1 MKKLTLYMLL
11 FAVVVLGSCK
21 ETLDINDNPN
31 APIDVQESLLLPPIE
46 LNIAD
51 QVYGGSASIILQYWL
66 QEVAANQ
73 PNPGFWNYQMFN
85 RDVDGDWY
93 NYYVNIL
100 KNAKLM
106 NEKAEASGNSNY
118 AAIAKILSAYTLGC
132 ATDLWGDIPYSEA
145 FRSADNFKPA
155 YDKQEDI
162 YKTLQSLL
170 DNAISDIN
178 KNFPTKPAG
187 NDYFYNGDMAKWLRL
202 AYTLKARFYI
212 HLTKAPGYNAQT
224 QSDLALAAL
233 ANGMQSNNDD
243 LKFQF
248 TGAAGAENILFT
260 VFNPVSTIVLN
271 ETYVEG
277 FKTRNDPRLS
287 KLVQPAEG
295 TGLYKGR
302 RIGTAPG
309 TLSEYSYPTEFY
321 AGVGSASYLVN
332 YTEALFIK
340 AEATFWK
347 SGAVAAQPIYQD
359 AIRQHMLKVGVPE
372 TQILAYLLARGT
384 LTETNGLQRIIEEK
398 SISNFFNLENYNDW
412 RRTGFPTTTAVNGA
426 LSAIPRRLLY
436 PETEL
441 RTNPQ
446 PQHSAKLTDRVWW
459 DAQ

>member
-51 QVYGGSASIILQYWL
+51 QVYGGSASIILQYWM
-66 QEVAANQ
+66 QGVAANQ

-118 AAIAKILSAYTLGC
+118 AGIAKILTAYTLGC
-132 ATDLWGDIPYSEA
+132 ATDLWGDVPYSQA
-145 FRSADNFKPA
+145 FKAADNFKPA

-178 KNFPTKPAG
+178 KNSPTKPAG

-202 AYTLKARFYI
+202 AYTLKARFHI

-243 LKFQF
+243 LKFQY

-287 KLVQPAEG
+287 KLVLPAEG

-302 RIGTAPG
+302 RISTPPG
-309 TLSEYSYPTEFY
+309 TLSEYSYPSEFY

-340 AEATFWK
+340 AEATFRK
-347 SGAVAAQPIYQD
+347 SGAAAAQPIYQD

-372 TQILAYLLARGT
+372 TQILAYLLTRGT
-384 LTETNGLQRIIEEK
+384 LTETNALQRIIEEK

-412 RRTGFPTTTAVNGA
+412 RRTGFPATTAVEGA

-446 PQHSAKLTDRVWW
+446 PEQSAKLTDRVWW
-459 DAQ
+459 DSQ